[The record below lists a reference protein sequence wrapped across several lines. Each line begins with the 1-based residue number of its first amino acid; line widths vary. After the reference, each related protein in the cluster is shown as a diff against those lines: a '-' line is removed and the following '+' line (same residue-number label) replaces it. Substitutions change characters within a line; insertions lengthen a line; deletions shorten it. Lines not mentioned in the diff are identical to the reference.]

1 LKKEYKVSLMQ
12 QAIAYWL
19 STTAHSIFTASW

>member
-1 LKKEYKVSLMQ
+1 MQ

>member
-1 LKKEYKVSLMQ
+1 MSQTRVIQ

-19 STTAHSIFTASW
+19 SATARISSTPSW

>member
-1 LKKEYKVSLMQ
+1 MSQTRVIQ

-19 STTAHSIFTASW
+19 SKIAHSNFTASW